1 MTDSLPP
8 QAPRLAR
15 QFLQSSEYLITSEW
29 SPEFGEFGEFGD
41 AQKFSTIAG
50 VKKLALAR
58 RAGNLAHSC
67 LFKDLGQGAGH
78 FCFFGLIIFDERV
91 CWSLTHRQSV
101 WVLII
106 TLWHYHIINRVWTNF
121 GIFFFGR
128 IEIFWTVRSPK
139 GPKGVTLSR
148 DTLPTSKTR
157 QNNRTIESVAMW
169 LI

>member
-15 QFLQSSEYLITSEW
+15 QFLQSSEDLITSEW

-67 LFKDLGQGAGH
+67 LFKDLGQGARH

-91 CWSLTHRQSV
+91 YWSLTHTDSQFEYS
-101 WVLII
+101 LSHYDIM
-106 TLWHYHIINRVWTNF
+106 TLSHHKPGLNQFRN
-121 GIFFFGR
+121 FFF
-128 IEIFWTVRSPK
+128 WTDWNFLDSPK
-139 GPKGVTLSR
+139 SER
-148 DTLPTSKTR
+148 SERSDTLPWHSP
-157 QNNRTIESVAMW
+157 NF
-169 LI
+169 

>member
-15 QFLQSSEYLITSEW
+15 QFLQSSESHLITR
-29 SPEFGEFGEFGD
+29 EFGKFGEFGD

-78 FCFFGLIIFDERV
+78 FCFFGLIIFDE
-91 CWSLTHRQSV
+91 SLLVTD
-101 WVLII
+101 
-106 TLWHYHIINRVWTNF
+106 TLTVSLSTHYHIM
-121 GIFFFGR
+121 
-128 IEIFWTVRSPK
+128 
-139 GPKGVTLSR
+139 TL
-148 DTLPTSKTR
+148 
-157 QNNRTIESVAMW
+157 
-169 LI
+169 